1 MGYMETTTITT
12 ETSSGTKRV
21 AVNALA
27 IVGFIVLIG
36 IGMML
41 AVYAATFVPAAV
53 TRLGSAAVY
62 LSSVFVPAEKPATLE
77 VVEPGTTVPFPEA
90 PVVAEATTTP
100 AVATTPA
107 TAPAAIAPSAGP
119 TKTTVYPVGTGTKP
133 TPVLTGLS
141 DLTVEIVATGY
152 LTSSDTS
159 TFIKSDTVPDDRR
172 GAVKFTIT
180 NKGTNASG
188 RFDFDATLPTTRTY
202 TFTSDKQDSL
212 LPGEHIDYV
221 LGFDRARSGD
231 DRVISISVDA
241 DNDVKESNESNNSD
255 SVKVEI
261 K

>member
-1 MGYMETTTITT
+1 METTTITT
-12 ETSSGTKRV
+12 ETGSSTKRV

-41 AVYAATFVPAAV
+41 AVYAATFVPTAV

-77 VVEPGTTVPFPEA
+77 VVTPGTTVPFPEA
-90 PVVAEATTTP
+90 PAVTEATTTP
-100 AVATTPA
+100 AVAATPA
-107 TAPAAIAPSAGP
+107 ATPAAIAPSAGP
-119 TKTTVYPVGTGTKP
+119 VKTTVYTVGTVPKP
-133 TPVLTGLS
+133 TPVLYGLP
-141 DLTVEIVATGY
+141 DLTVDIVATGY
-152 LTSSDTS
+152 LTSSDIS
-159 TFIKSDTVPDDRR
+159 TFIKSDTIPDDMRV
-172 GAVKFTIT
+172 AVKFTIT

-212 LPGEHIDYV
+212 LPGESSNEFI
-221 LGFDRARSGD
+221 LWFDRSRSGD
-231 DRVISISVDA
+231 DRVITITVDE
-241 DNDVKESNESNNSD
+241 DSDIKESNESNNSD

>member
-1 MGYMETTTITT
+1 METTTITT
-12 ETSSGTKRV
+12 KTSPSTKRI

-36 IGMML
+36 IGMLL

-53 TRLGSAAVY
+53 NRLGSAAVY

-77 VVEPGTTVPFPEA
+77 VVEPGTTVPFPET

-100 AVATTPA
+100 VAPATPAAAPAAVATPT
-107 TAPAAIAPSAGP
+107 AGP

-133 TPVLTGLS
+133 TPVLTGLP
-141 DLTVEIVATGY
+141 DLTVDIVATGY

-159 TFIKSDTVPDDRR
+159 TFTKSDTVPDDLR

-188 RFDFDATLPTTRTY
+188 RFTFDAVLPTTRTY

-231 DRVISISVDA
+231 DRVISISVDE
-241 DNDVKESNESNNSD
+241 DNDIKESNDSNNSD